1 MTLEHRV
8 TSNRAERLLNAL
20 DLKQI
25 EENLYLGE
33 NEPENGERIFGGQ
46 VLAQA
51 SMAAYRTITD
61 LDTHSM
67 HGYFLRPGDPSKP
80 VLYEVE
86 RIRDGRSF
94 STRRVV
100 AIQSGQAIFNMDI
113 SFQAAEIGLEH
124 SLPMPNVPLPSELQE
139 DRKVA
144 QRLGGAEADPRL
156 STMPKLERPFELRS
170 VFELGTPAWAEARA
184 WNPVWV
190 RFMAPV
196 TEAVGPSQPISRSL
210 LAYASDMGLVSTG
223 YLPHQHE
230 IDRSQLQLA
239 SLDHSLWI
247 HRPVPIDQWLLFHK
261 RTSIAQGARALV
273 HADFFSSDG
282 QLIASATQE
291 GLLRAKE

>member
-51 SMAAYRTITD
+51 GMAAYRTITD

-67 HGYFLRPGDPSKP
+67 HGYFLRPGNPSKP

-124 SLPMPNVPLPSELQE
+124 SLPMPNVPLPNELQE

-170 VFELGTPAWAEARA
+170 VFELGTPA
-184 WNPVWV
+184 
-190 RFMAPV
+190 
-196 TEAVGPSQPISRSL
+196 
-210 LAYASDMGLVSTG
+210 
-223 YLPHQHE
+223 
-230 IDRSQLQLA
+230 
-239 SLDHSLWI
+239 
-247 HRPVPIDQWLLFHK
+247 
-261 RTSIAQGARALV
+261 
-273 HADFFSSDG
+273 
-282 QLIASATQE
+282 
-291 GLLRAKE
+291 

>member
-1 MTLEHRV
+1 V
-8 TSNRAERLLNAL
+8 STSRAERLLNVL

-33 NEPENGERIFGGQ
+33 NEPENGARIFGGQ

-51 SMAAYRTITD
+51 SMAAYRTVVD
-61 LDTHSM
+61 LDMHSTHA
-67 HGYFLRPGDPSKP
+67 YFLRPGDSSKR

-94 STRRVV
+94 TTRRVV
-100 AIQSGQAIFNMDI
+100 AIQSGQAIFNMDV
-113 SFQAAEIGLEH
+113 SFQTAETGLEH
-124 SLPMPNVPLPSELQE
+124 SLAMPNVPLPAELQD
-139 DRKVA
+139 DRQVA
-144 QRLGGAEADPRL
+144 KRLGGAAADARL
-156 STMPKLERPFELRS
+156 SPMAKLERPFELRS

-190 RFMAPV
+190 RFLAPV
-196 TEAVGPSQPISRSL
+196 TERDGPSQPISRCL

-223 YLPHQHE
+223 YLPHQNE
-230 IDRSQLQLA
+230 VDRSQLQMA

-247 HRPVPIDQWLLFHK
+247 HRPVPMDQWLLFHK
-261 RTSIAQGARALV
+261 RTSSAQGARAMV
-273 HADFFSSDG
+273 HADFFASDG

-291 GLLRAKE
+291 GLLRSTK

>member
-1 MTLEHRV
+1 MT
-8 TSNRAERLLNAL
+8 TSRADRLLNVL

-33 NEPENGERIFGGQ
+33 NEPENGARIFGGQ

-51 SMAAYRTITD
+51 SMAAYRTVSD
-61 LDTHSM
+61 LDAHSI
-67 HGYFLRPGDPSKP
+67 HAYFLRPGDTRKA

-113 SFQAAEIGLEH
+113 SFQAAEVGLEH
-124 SLPMPNVPLPSELQE
+124 SLSMPNVPLPGELQE
-139 DRKVA
+139 DREVA
-144 QRLGGAEADPRL
+144 KRLGGAKADPRL
-156 STMPKLERPFELRS
+156 SAMAKLERPFELRS

-196 TEAVGPSQPISRSL
+196 TEDVGPAQPISRSL

-223 YLPHQHE
+223 YLPHQNE
-230 IDRSQLQLA
+230 FDRSQLQMA

-247 HRPVPIDQWLLFHK
+247 HRPVPMDQWLLFHK
-261 RTSIAQGARALV
+261 RTSSAQGARALV

-282 QLIASATQE
+282 QLIASVTQE
-291 GLLRAKE
+291 GLIRTTK